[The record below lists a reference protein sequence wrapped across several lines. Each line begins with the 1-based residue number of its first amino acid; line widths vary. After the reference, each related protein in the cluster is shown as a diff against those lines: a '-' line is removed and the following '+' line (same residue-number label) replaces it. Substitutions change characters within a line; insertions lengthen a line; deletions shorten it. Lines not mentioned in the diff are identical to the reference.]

1 MKYILQWTLSSTIPF
16 KLWGHGQDEFIRR
29 KCKVNKCFVT
39 PDRWF
44 WNITEFDLVAFHGPE
59 IEPRHKSLRKR
70 VNVLSS
76 KHRSTNQK
84 YVFVSIESS
93 HNYPVCNKKFDG
105 YFNWTW
111 TYKLDS
117 DVPYEYIAVKNI
129 HGDFI
134 GPKQNMKWIDVDLME
149 PVNDTL
155 RERLKTK
162 NKTVVWFASNCN
174 ALSKRQ
180 EFAEQLHF
188 ELKKY
193 NLNLH
198 VFGDCGK
205 HKCPRDKMKDCLK
218 MIERDYYFYL
228 ALENSFADDYVT
240 EKLLWALQY
249 YAIPVVFGGANY
261 TRGWT
266 PVENSMSSANCTRRG
281 RRILIVLHPQ
291 ACTRFVHLRQLS

>member
-1 MKYILQWTLSSTIPF
+1 MKYVLNWNGDAVSFINWET
-16 KLWGHGQDEFIRR
+16 GQEEFNKR
-29 KCKVNKCFVT
+29 KCKSNNCYLTRDELFLKSIA
-39 PDRWF
+39 D
-44 WNITEFDLVAFHGPE
+44 FDAIAFLIPE
-59 IEPRHKSLRKR
+59 IARTFPRLE
-70 VNVLSS
+70 N
-76 KHRSTNQK
+76 RSIHQK
-84 YVFVSIESS
+84 YVYVSLESAK
-93 HNYPVCNKKFDG
+93 YFPLCDEAYDG
-105 YFNWTW
+105 LFNWTW

-117 DVPYEYIAVKNI
+117 VLPSGYVVVRNI
-129 HGDFI
+129 NGDII
-134 GPKQNMKWIDVDLME
+134 GPKRNMNWIQADFMK
-149 PVNDTL
+149 PINDTL

-180 EFAEQLHF
+180 EFAEQLHY
-188 ELKKY
+188 ELKNY

-198 VFGDCGK
+198 VFGDCGT

-261 TRGWT
+261 TR
-266 PVENSMSSANCTRRG
+266 
-281 RRILIVLHPQ
+281 
-291 ACTRFVHLRQLS
+291 